1 MCFKILLVE
10 NNAFYCRK
18 VPIIVTASCLSCV
31 HHQTTKFQL
40 PFIFTISSF
49 LSSFLSFFLSGLQLL
64 CNSAIWQL
72 THFLIY
78 AAQTL
83 FYFPQNVVC
92 IINFFFVKILLKFY
106 IIGALKFKWPIL
118 SVKGNVTF
126 FQFLYIFMFL
136 WRCTSVLQCCY
147 HSFHYRNKC
156 CLCVLLNI
164 EHIIKNITIES
175 HTAHCL
181 PYNS

>member
-1 MCFKILLVE
+1 VSIHARRIKHHLYFRLPTKVIRSRWNVDRQWFHVLKETL
-10 NNAFYCRK
+10 NNL
-18 VPIIVTASCLSCV
+18 ASCMLDVCRINLKKV
-31 HHQTTKFQL
+31 
-40 PFIFTISSF
+40 
-49 LSSFLSFFLSGLQLL
+49 LL

-106 IIGALKFKWPIL
+106 INGALKFKWPIL